1 MHFYS
6 LVALSTSCYR
16 SRVTK
21 QDCLNGKKNGATIL
35 YKPSE
40 EADEF
45 IGTCLML
52 GIPITF
58 TRIGTSVEV
67 SEFAHVYILSSAEP
81 MVVTTLTGRL
91 ITLYP
96 STTSYLSSDGCAL

>member
-1 MHFYS
+1 MYFYS

-16 SRVTK
+16 SKVTK
-21 QDCLNGKKNGATIL
+21 QDCLNGKLDGTTIL
-35 YKPSE
+35 YEPSE

-52 GIPITF
+52 GVPITF
-58 TRIGTSVEV
+58 IKIDTSVEV
-67 SEFAHVYILSSAEP
+67 SEFARVYILSTAEP

-96 STTSYLSSDGCAL
+96 STSYLSSDECTL

>member
-1 MHFYS
+1 MNLYCLISFATTCY
-6 LVALSTSCYR
+6 LSPYTLDNILAGKG
-16 SRVTK
+16 RVT
-21 QDCLNGKKNGATIL
+21 TIL
-35 YKPSE
+35 YEPCE
-40 EADEF
+40 EADVF

-58 TRIGTSVEV
+58 TKIDTSIEI
-67 SEFAHVYILSSAEP
+67 SEFAQVYILSTAEP

-96 STTSYLSSDGCAL
+96 STISYLSSDECAL

>member
-6 LVALSTSCYR
+6 LIALSTSCYF
-16 SRVTK
+16 SKVTK
-21 QDCLNGKKNGATIL
+21 QDFLSGIL
-35 YKPSE
+35 DGSTVLYEPSE

-45 IGTCLML
+45 IGSCLML

-58 TRIGTSVEV
+58 TKIDTSVEV
-67 SEFAHVYILSSAEP
+67 SEFARVYIFSTCEP

-96 STTSYLSSDGCAL
+96 STSYLSSDRG

>member
-6 LVALSTSCYR
+6 LVALSTSCYL
-16 SRVTK
+16 STVTK
-21 QDCLNGKKNGATIL
+21 QDCLNGKLDGTTIL
-35 YKPSE
+35 YEPNE

-45 IGTCLML
+45 IGTCLLL

-58 TRIGTSVEV
+58 TKIDTSIEI
-67 SEFAHVYILSSAEP
+67 SEFARVYILSTAEP

-96 STTSYLSSDGCAL
+96 STSYLSSDESNQ

>member
-21 QDCLNGKKNGATIL
+21 QDCLNGKLDGTTIL
-35 YKPSE
+35 YEPSE

-58 TRIGTSVEV
+58 TKIDTSVEV
-67 SEFAHVYILSSAEP
+67 SEFARVYILSTAEP

-96 STTSYLSSDGCAL
+96 STSYLSSDECAL

>member
-6 LVALSTSCYR
+6 LIALSTSCYL
-16 SRVTK
+16 SKVTK
-21 QDCLNGKKNGATIL
+21 QDFLSGILNGATIL
-35 YKPSE
+35 YEPSE

-58 TRIGTSVEV
+58 TKIDTSVEI
-67 SEFAHVYILSSAEP
+67 SEFARVYIFSTCEP
-81 MVVTTLTGRL
+81 MVATTLTGRL

-96 STTSYLSSDGCAL
+96 STSYLSSDECIL

>member
-16 SRVTK
+16 SKATK
-21 QDCLNGKKNGATIL
+21 QDCLNGKLDGATIL
-35 YKPSE
+35 YEPSD

-58 TRIGTSVEV
+58 IKIATSVEI
-67 SEFAHVYILSSAEP
+67 SEFARVYILSTAEP

-96 STTSYLSSDGCAL
+96 STSYLSSEESL

>member
-6 LVALSTSCYR
+6 LVALSTSCYL
-16 SRVTK
+16 SKVTK
-21 QDCLNGKKNGATIL
+21 QDFLSGILDGATVL
-35 YKPSE
+35 YEPSE

-52 GIPITF
+52 GVPLTF
-58 TRIGTSVEV
+58 IKIDTSVEV
-67 SEFAHVYILSSAEP
+67 SEFARVYIFSTCEP
-81 MVVTTLTGRL
+81 MVTTTLTGRL

-96 STTSYLSSDGCAL
+96 STSYLSSDEGF

>member
-6 LVALSTSCYR
+6 LIALSTSCYL
-16 SRVTK
+16 SKVTK
-21 QDCLNGKKNGATIL
+21 QDFLSGILDGATVL
-35 YKPSE
+35 YEPSE
-40 EADEF
+40 KADEF

-58 TRIGTSVEV
+58 TKIDTSVEV
-67 SEFAHVYILSSAEP
+67 SEFARVYIYSTCEP

-96 STTSYLSSDGCAL
+96 STSYLSSDEGY

>member
-6 LVALSTSCYR
+6 LAALSTSCYR
-16 SRVTK
+16 SKVTK
-21 QDCLNGKKNGATIL
+21 QDCLNGKLDGTTIL
-35 YKPSE
+35 YEPSE

-52 GIPITF
+52 GIPIAF
-58 TRIGTSVEV
+58 TKIDTSVEV
-67 SEFAHVYILSSAEP
+67 SEFARVYILSTAEP

-96 STTSYLSSDGCAL
+96 ATSYLSSDECTL

>member
-16 SRVTK
+16 SKVTK
-21 QDCLNGKKNGATIL
+21 QDCLNGKLDGTTIL
-35 YKPSE
+35 YEPSE

-45 IGTCLML
+45 VGTCLML

-58 TRIGTSVEV
+58 IKIDTSVEI
-67 SEFAHVYILSSAEP
+67 SEFARVYILSTAEP

-96 STTSYLSSDGCAL
+96 SISYLSSDECVL

>member
-6 LVALSTSCYR
+6 LAALSTSCYL
-16 SRVTK
+16 SIVTK
-21 QDCLNGKKNGATIL
+21 QDFLNGKLNGATIL
-35 YKPSE
+35 YEPSE

-58 TRIGTSVEV
+58 TKIDTSVEI
-67 SEFAHVYILSSAEP
+67 SEFARVYIFSTCEP
-81 MVVTTLTGRL
+81 MVATTLTGRL

-96 STTSYLSSDGCAL
+96 STSYLSSDECIL

>member
-6 LVALSTSCYR
+6 LVALSTSCYP
-16 SRVTK
+16 SKVTK
-21 QDCLNGKKNGATIL
+21 QDFLSGIMDGATVL
-35 YKPSE
+35 YEPSE

-45 IGTCLML
+45 IGTCLLL

-58 TRIGTSVEV
+58 IKIDTSVEI
-67 SEFAHVYILSSAEP
+67 SEFARVYIFSTCEP
-81 MVVTTLTGRL
+81 MVATTLTGRL

-96 STTSYLSSDGCAL
+96 STPYLSSDESY

>member
-6 LVALSTSCYR
+6 LVALSTSCYL
-16 SRVTK
+16 SIVTK
-21 QDCLNGKKNGATIL
+21 QDFLNGMLDGTTIL
-35 YKPSE
+35 YEPKE

-58 TRIGTSVEV
+58 TKIDTSVEV
-67 SEFAHVYILSSAEP
+67 SEFARVFILSTAEP

-96 STTSYLSSDGCAL
+96 STSYLSSDESL

>member
-21 QDCLNGKKNGATIL
+21 QDFLDGKLNGATIL
-35 YKPSE
+35 YEPSE
-40 EADEF
+40 ESDEF
-45 IGTCLML
+45 IGTCIML
-52 GIPITF
+52 GVPITF
-58 TRIGTSVEV
+58 TKIDASVEV
-67 SEFAHVYILSSAEP
+67 SEFARVYILSTAEP

-96 STTSYLSSDGCAL
+96 STSYLSSDEGN

>member
-16 SRVTK
+16 SKVTK
-21 QDCLNGKKNGATIL
+21 QDCLNGKLDGATIL
-35 YKPSE
+35 YEPSE

-45 IGTCLML
+45 IGTCLLL

-58 TRIGTSVEV
+58 TKIDTSVEV
-67 SEFAHVYILSSAEP
+67 SEFARVYILSTAEP

-96 STTSYLSSDGCAL
+96 STSYLSSDECAL

>member
-16 SRVTK
+16 SKVTK
-21 QDCLNGKKNGATIL
+21 QDCLNGKLDGATIL
-35 YKPSE
+35 YEPSE

-45 IGTCLML
+45 IGTCLLL

-58 TRIGTSVEV
+58 TKIDTSVEV
-67 SEFAHVYILSSAEP
+67 SEFARVYILSTAEP

-96 STTSYLSSDGCAL
+96 STSYLSSDECDL

>member
-1 MHFYS
+1 MYFYS

-16 SRVTK
+16 SKVTK
-21 QDCLNGKKNGATIL
+21 QDCLNGKLNGATIL
-35 YKPSE
+35 YEPSE

-58 TRIGTSVEV
+58 TKIDTSIEV
-67 SEFAHVYILSSAEP
+67 SEFARVYILSTAEP

-96 STTSYLSSDGCAL
+96 STSYLSSDECAL

>member
-1 MHFYS
+1 MNFYS

-16 SRVTK
+16 SKATK
-21 QDCLNGKKNGATIL
+21 QDCLNGKLDGITIL
-35 YKPSE
+35 YEPSE

-58 TRIGTSVEV
+58 TKIDTSVEV
-67 SEFAHVYILSSAEP
+67 SEFAQVFILSTAEP

-96 STTSYLSSDGCAL
+96 STSYLSSDECTL